1 MQHQKH
7 VEPRKKLD
15 DEYDLKILIVIN
27 AFKKHLYVFFFVH
40 DLMSITIMLAKK
52 N

>member
-27 AFKKHLYVFFFVH
+27 AFKKTPLCFF
-40 DLMSITIMLAKK
+40 LSMI
-52 N
+52 